1 LIVFDRKYHSPSS
14 RADEQ
19 KMMMFFF
26 RRETRCHGF
35 AIFRSISSPAA
46 ALITGA
52 ALLVDGGW
60 TAQ

>member
-1 LIVFDRKYHSPSS
+1 
-14 RADEQ
+14 
-19 KMMMFFF
+19 MMMLFC
-26 RRETRCHGF
+26 RWGTRCHGF